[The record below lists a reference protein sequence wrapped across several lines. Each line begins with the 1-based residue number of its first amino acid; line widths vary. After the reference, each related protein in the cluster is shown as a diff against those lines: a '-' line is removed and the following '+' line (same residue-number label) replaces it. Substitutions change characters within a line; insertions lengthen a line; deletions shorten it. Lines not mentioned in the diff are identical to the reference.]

1 MLYAH
6 GWNLLLIK
14 SFTSLFTT
22 QSIKASIHIP
32 DMKKEKYIKPLFMFL
47 LHSLSVVRPPTFTR
61 ANPIVKNIIPSE
73 TGLKRLAGATAALI
87 LNCSY
92 APN

>member
-1 MLYAH
+1 MLYAY
-6 GWNLLLIK
+6 GWILLLRK
-14 SFTSLFTT
+14 SFTFLFIA
-22 QSIKASIHIP
+22 QSIKAIIHMPEITN
-32 DMKKEKYIKPLFMFL
+32 EIYIKTL
-47 LHSLSVVRPPTFTR
+47 LIFILISLSVVRLPALIR